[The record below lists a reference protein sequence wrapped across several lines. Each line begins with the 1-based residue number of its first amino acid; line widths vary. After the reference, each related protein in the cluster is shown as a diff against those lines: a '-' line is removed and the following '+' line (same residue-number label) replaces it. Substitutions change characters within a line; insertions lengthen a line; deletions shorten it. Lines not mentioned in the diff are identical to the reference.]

1 MGKASDL
8 AKCLYGFFS
17 PIAPSFL
24 EGTVPNG
31 TPFPYITYSLSYEDW
46 FIDGNMQVRIW
57 TKSSS
62 MAKVTELT
70 DAILDKIGYGVAE
83 DIPNGGTI
91 VMKKGSPLWQFV
103 PDEDENIKTTMINI
117 TYNIY
122 KY

>member
-8 AKCLYGFFS
+8 ARCLYSFFS

-24 EGTVPNG
+24 EGTVPSG
-31 TPFPYITYSLSYEDW
+31 TQFPYITYSLSYEDW

-62 MAKVTELT
+62 MIKATELT
-70 DAILDKIGYGVAE
+70 DAVINKIGYGVAE

-91 VMKKGSPLWQFV
+91 VLKKGSPL
-103 PDEDENIKTTMINI
+103 
-117 TYNIY
+117 
-122 KY
+122 